1 MVQLAVADTRTR
13 KKVEIHRKVKSK
25 ALVPYR
31 RHDEE
36 ELVPYR
42 KRDEE
47 ALVPVLAGE
56 LPKGNGDV
64 GDAVL
69 RILACVRQA
78 DVNSSAP
85 ESTVV
90 AELQTQTEVAAGE
103 MLETQKR
110 GRVVHRARKWYF
122 EQEREGE

>member
-1 MVQLAVADTRTR
+1 M
-13 KKVEIHRKVKSK
+13 EIRGKVKSK

-31 RHDEE
+31 R
-36 ELVPYR
+36 
-42 KRDEE
+42 RDEE
-47 ALVPVLAGE
+47 ALVPYRRRTLEV
-56 LPKGNGDV
+56 LPKGDGDV

-78 DVNSSAP
+78 DVANDAP
-85 ESTVV
+85 EAIVV

-110 GRVVHRARKWYF
+110 GRVMHRAGKWYF
-122 EQEREGE
+122 EQERER